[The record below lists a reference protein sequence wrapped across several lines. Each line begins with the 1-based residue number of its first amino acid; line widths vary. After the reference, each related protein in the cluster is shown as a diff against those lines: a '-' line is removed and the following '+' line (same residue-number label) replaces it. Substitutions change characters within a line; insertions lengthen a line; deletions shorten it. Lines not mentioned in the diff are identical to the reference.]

1 MFGRHRF
8 QWFLLALVGM
18 VMSSVA
24 SPARAAIILAV
35 PTGSYGVIACLN
47 QQCVYTPATE
57 NPAKA
62 FSGTVEAAM
71 NQNGSFI
78 SFAFTLSGSFG
89 QTQFASS
96 AVTPTFA
103 HNIEITILGTAG
115 EPVGTPVSL
124 HLNNLVTPDPGP
136 PSLEPT
142 ISNFLGSTEYGANTD
157 VVINDFKVGDSFFY
171 WPFIATQGN
180 TAYTYS
186 VNLRVQETGIS
197 AIPEPGTLTLLM
209 TGVLSLGVV
218 LPRRRGRIKE
228 SFSAA
233 ARTTGCGRHPV
244 YATVG

>member
-8 QWFLLALVGM
+8 PWFLLALVGM

-24 SPARAAIILAV
+24 SPARATIILAV
-35 PTGSYGVIACLN
+35 PTTSAGGIAYGVIACLN

-62 FSGTVEAAM
+62 FSGTVESAM

-89 QTQFASS
+89 QTQVASS
-96 AVTPTFA
+96 ANTPTFA
-103 HNIEITILGTAG
+103 DNIEITILGTAG
-115 EPVGTPVSL
+115 EPVGTPVLL
-124 HLNNLVTPDPGP
+124 HLSNFVTPDPGP

-142 ISNFLGSTEYGANTD
+142 ISNFLGRSGSSIEYGVNTD
-157 VVINDFKVGDSFFY
+157 VVIKGFKVGDSFFY

-197 AIPEPGTLTLLM
+197 AIPEPGTLALLM

-228 SFSAA
+228 SFSA
-233 ARTTGCGRHPV
+233 GG
-244 YATVG
+244 

>member
-1 MFGRHRF
+1 MFRRHHF
-8 QWFLLALVGM
+8 LSFLLALVGGM
-18 VMSSVA
+18 VVSSVA
-24 SPARAAIILAV
+24 SPAHATIILVV
-35 PTGSYGVIACLN
+35 PRASDGVIACLN

-89 QTQFASS
+89 QTQVASS
-96 AVTPTFA
+96 ASTPTFA

-186 VNLRVQETGIS
+186 VNLSVQETGIS
-197 AIPEPGTLTLLM
+197 AIPEPGTLALLM
-209 TGVLSLGVV
+209 TGGLFLGVV
-218 LPRRRGRIKE
+218 LTRRRGRIKK
-228 SFSAA
+228 SFSA
-233 ARTTGCGRHPV
+233 GG
-244 YATVG
+244 

>member
-1 MFGRHRF
+1 MFGRHHF
-8 QWFLLALVGM
+8 PCFLLALVGGM
-18 VMSSVA
+18 VVSSVA
-24 SPARAAIILAV
+24 SPARATIILVV
-35 PTGSYGVIACLN
+35 PRASDGVIACLN

-96 AVTPTFA
+96 AITPTFA

-124 HLNNLVTPDPGP
+124 HLNNFVTPDFD
-136 PSLEPT
+136 PSHLDPT
-142 ISNFLGSTEYGANTD
+142 FSNFLGMSGRSMEYGANTE

-171 WPFIATQGN
+171 WPLIATQGN

-186 VNLRVQETGIS
+186 VNLSVQETGIS
-197 AIPEPGTLTLLM
+197 AIPEPGTLALLM
-209 TGVLSLGVV
+209 TGGLFLGVV
-218 LPRRRGRIKE
+218 LTRRRGRIKK
-228 SFSAA
+228 SFSA
-233 ARTTGCGRHPV
+233 GG
-244 YATVG
+244 